1 MVLGRLS
8 GTRGFRK
15 RLPALL
21 RRDSPGR
28 PGQRVLPPGGRRDG
42 RCAGG
47 HARGAK
53 RSADLA
59 RRPRALA
66 LRHAVQVACAAMKD
80 SLVVA
85 AAALAACASA
95 AAQQTSPG
103 SSSAQVQQAS
113 PSDPRQFVAKV
124 NEDLKR
130 LMVESSTADWIKNT
144 YITDDTERNAAS
156 ANERLLAYSSEAAKT
171 ATKFKALPLD
181 PDTSRMLYLL
191 RIASP
196 VIEDPAR
203 RLEMTSLAARL
214 EGHYGAA
221 KDAQGRDLEDL
232 SKIVERSRDYDE
244 LLDAWRSWHDTARP
258 QRQRYERFVQLQ
270 NEGARGA
277 GFANMGDMWRAAYD
291 MPPEQSE
298 RETER

>member
-85 AAALAACASA
+85 AGALVACAPA
-95 AAQQTSPG
+95 ATRQAPPAT
-103 SSSAQVQQAS
+103 SSAQVQQAS
-113 PSDPRQFVAKV
+113 PADAKQFVAKV
-124 NEDLKR
+124 NEDLKH
-130 LMVESSTADWIKNT
+130 LSVESATAEWIKST
-144 YITDDTERNAAS
+144 YITDDTERNAAA
-156 ANERLLAYSSEAAKT
+156 ANER
-171 ATKFKALPLD
+171 
-181 PDTSRMLYLL
+181 
-191 RIASP
+191 
-196 VIEDPAR
+196 
-203 RLEMTSLAARL
+203 
-214 EGHYGAA
+214 
-221 KDAQGRDLEDL
+221 
-232 SKIVERSRDYDE
+232 
-244 LLDAWRSWHDTARP
+244 
-258 QRQRYERFVQLQ
+258 
-270 NEGARGA
+270 
-277 GFANMGDMWRAAYD
+277 
-291 MPPEQSE
+291 
-298 RETER
+298 

>member
-53 RSADLA
+53 RSADVA

-66 LRHAVQVACAAMKD
+66 LRHAVQVACAAMKGP
-80 SLVVA
+80 LLLVA
-85 AAALAACASA
+85 AALGTCAPA
-95 AAQQTSPG
+95 AAQQAP
-103 SSSAQVQQAS
+103 A
-113 PSDPRQFVAKV
+113 PDPKQFVSKV

-130 LMVESSTADWIKNT
+130 LLVESSTADWIKST
-144 YITDDTERNAAS
+144 YITDDTERNAAA
-156 ANERLLAYSSEAAKT
+156 ANERLLAYSSDAAKT
-171 ATKFKALPLD
+171 ATRFKDLPLD

-191 RIASP
+191 RVSSP
-196 VIEDPAR
+196 
-203 RLEMTSLAARL
+203 
-214 EGHYGAA
+214 
-221 KDAQGRDLEDL
+221 
-232 SKIVERSRDYDE
+232 
-244 LLDAWRSWHDTARP
+244 
-258 QRQRYERFVQLQ
+258 
-270 NEGARGA
+270 
-277 GFANMGDMWRAAYD
+277 
-291 MPPEQSE
+291 
-298 RETER
+298 